1 MKHGWELVESDPLLR
16 LLKPVFA
23 RVVFVLPVQQLSAD
37 IVFER
42 FKYWK
47 GTHYLGNGI
56 FNQFSIT
63 IDTVIVLY
71 LVWGNSYT
79 MIMTEALCKCHIKY
93 QNVRFVYF
101 RIYLQTLRGR
111 RHKLKLLKLV
121 ALFKS
126 GLDTIHVDVFNILQ
140 LTVLL
145 SFHTE
150 LDVIESFT
158 SRASTIDILALD
170 KRCHFAFE

>member
-37 IVFER
+37 VVFER

-79 MIMTEALCKCHIKY
+79 MIMTNTMIK
-93 QNVRFVYF
+93 QKLFVNV
-101 RIYLQTLRGR
+101 TLNI
-111 RHKLKLLKLV
+111 KMYD
-121 ALFKS
+121 LF
-126 GLDTIHVDVFNILQ
+126 ILGY
-140 LTVLL
+140 TY
-145 SFHTE
+145 
-150 LDVIESFT
+150 
-158 SRASTIDILALD
+158 
-170 KRCHFAFE
+170 KRSEEEGTN